1 LSAETASTGGPDG
14 GAEGAEL
21 EKSSWF
27 MGWRKV
33 GARFLYRMK
42 KRFEIKEL
50 ASLQSACSQSYAQE
64 M

>member
-1 LSAETASTGGPDG
+1 
-14 GAEGAEL
+14 
-21 EKSSWF
+21 